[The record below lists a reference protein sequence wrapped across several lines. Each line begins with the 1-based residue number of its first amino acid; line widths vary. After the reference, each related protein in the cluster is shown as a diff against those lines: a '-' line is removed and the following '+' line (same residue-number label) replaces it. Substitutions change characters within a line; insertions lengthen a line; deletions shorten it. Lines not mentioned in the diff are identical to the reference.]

1 MTAKMNYFG
10 LVGGALTIILV
21 VISLF
26 APWWKLTAG
35 PYYPFSSSDYLI
47 TTALSPFTTDLTII
61 GTAITFPIIWASNLA
76 IIFSLVAAGI
86 IMIIYSA
93 FPTKPYAKQLLD
105 FSYNKPLFSVIA
117 FIILLFAMTLIFQ
130 LLLNLNIPLNGTT
143 TSSLPRGM
151 TQGINVSINVSA
163 AFQWPVWLGATASG
177 LCIAAKLYHRKI
189 AKPNSILL
197 TQKNSP

>member
-1 MTAKMNYFG
+1 MTIKLNWFG
-10 LVGGALTIILV
+10 LTGGALTIILV

-35 PYYPFSSSDYLI
+35 DNFI
-47 TTALSPFTTDLTII
+47 TTSLSPFTTNLTIL
-61 GTAITFPIIWASNLA
+61 GTAVTFPIIWASNLA

-93 FPTKPYAKQLLD
+93 APTKSYAKQLLD

-117 FIILLFAMTLIFQ
+117 FVILLFAMTLIFQ

-143 TSSLPRGM
+143 TSTLPRGM

-163 AFQWPVWLGATASG
+163 AFQWPFWLGATASG
-177 LCIAAKLYHRKI
+177 LCIAAKIYHRKI
-189 AKPNSILL
+189 AKPNNTLL
-197 TQKNSP
+197 TTKN

>member
-1 MTAKMNYFG
+1 MATKMNYFG
-10 LVGGALTIILV
+10 LVGGALTIIV
-21 VISLF
+21 VAISLF

-47 TTALSPFTTDLTII
+47 TTALSPFTTNLTIL

-93 FPTKPYAKQLLD
+93 APTKPYAKQLLD

-117 FIILLFAMTLIFQ
+117 FVILLFAMTLIFQ
-130 LLLNLNIPLNGTT
+130 LLLNLNIPFTGTT
-143 TSSLPRGM
+143 TSTLPRGM
-151 TQGINVSINVSA
+151 TQGITVSVMVSA
-163 AFQWPVWLGATASG
+163 AFEWPFWLAAAASG

-189 AKPNSILL
+189 AKPNYTSMAP
-197 TQKNSP
+197 KK